1 MSISTQP
8 VEEED
13 ELDSEQEDYDDTGLQ
28 GLLNRF
34 LEQGNLMVIGKNI
47 LFDLKFSA
55 ERDPDKRF

>member
-34 LEQGNLMVIGKNI
+34 LEQGNLMVIGKII
-47 LFDLKFSA
+47 LYGPKI
-55 ERDPDKRF
+55 